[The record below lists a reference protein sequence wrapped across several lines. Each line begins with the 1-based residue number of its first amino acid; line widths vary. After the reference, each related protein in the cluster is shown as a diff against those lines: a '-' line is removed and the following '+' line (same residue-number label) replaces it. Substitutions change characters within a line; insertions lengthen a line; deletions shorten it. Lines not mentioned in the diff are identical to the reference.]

1 VGFEELN
8 AGSQNELP
16 FVILE
21 VVRENE
27 EHYVKFFNESEAI
40 TTRYHVLEL
49 LPGLG
54 KKTMLA
60 ILDERKKGPFKS
72 FADIATRLPTFKHP
86 EKVVAK
92 RIEVELADPTQ
103 KYRVFVSR

>member
-1 VGFEELN
+1 MSVDVAPDVAATTDGDTPL
-8 AGSQNELP
+8 
-16 FVILE
+16 LE
-21 VVRENE
+21 VD
-27 EHYVKFFNESEAI
+27 HLFVKFFNEAESI

-54 KKTMLA
+54 KKTMWA
-60 ILDERKKGPFKS
+60 ILEERKKGPFKS
-72 FADIATRLPTFKHP
+72 FADIATRIPTFKHP

-92 RIEVELADPTQ
+92 RIEVELSDPSQ